1 MTLGRALN
9 PVSWPKSWRWI
20 VAFIAAQ
27 YLFASGV
34 WFATGSDLLPPLVT
48 YWKFAVVLWTLAPL
62 FLALVE
68 WRRGGKEALWPRV
81 WPRAFRTLASMVAF
95 GTSFAALTWAKAMIP
110 AFPLDLLLA
119 DLDKA
124 IFLGTDPWQYFRIS
138 WLHWPY
144 ALSYVYWFAAVY
156 TGLIV
161 MALVDAQRARI
172 ALVSVIL
179 ICAVDTVLQ
188 HLLPSAGPIF
198 WENLELGDRFAELSN
213 GPPIYTMFADY
224 LWEGRQAG
232 VLKAGMGISAMPSM
246 HVALSAWLVFAYPGY
261 RLLTVPYMLMV
272 WAASIASGWHYWTD
286 GLVGIALAWAAV
298 AFANRYFTDADA
310 SSSKASSWGR
320 RKATVGKE
328 KLT

>member
-1 MTLGRALN
+1 MTVVSAID
-9 PVSWPKSWRWI
+9 PFSWPKSWRWI
-20 VAFIAAQ
+20 AVLIAAQ
-27 YLFASGV
+27 YAFAMGV
-34 WFATGSDLLPPLVT
+34 WIATESDLVPPLLT
-48 YWKFAVVLWTLAPL
+48 YWKFAVVLWMLAPL
-62 FLALVE
+62 FLAFVE
-68 WRRGGKEALWPRV
+68 WRRGGKEGLWSRV
-81 WPRAFRTLASMVAF
+81 WPRSLRTLASMLAF

-110 AFPLDLLLA
+110 AFPLDLPLA

-124 IFLGTDPWQYFRIS
+124 LFAGTDPWHYFKID

-179 ICAVDTVLQ
+179 ICSLDTVLQ

-198 WENLELGDRFAELSN
+198 WADLGLGDRFAELSN

-224 LWEGRQAG
+224 LWEGRQEG

-261 RLLTVPYMLMV
+261 RLLTVPYMLIV
-272 WAASIASGWHYWTD
+272 WAASVASGWHYWTD

-298 AFANRYFTDADA
+298 AIANRYFEDAGVPA
-310 SSSKASSWGR
+310 SKANAGDDDAKPLAER
-320 RKATVGKE
+320 NG
-328 KLT
+328 